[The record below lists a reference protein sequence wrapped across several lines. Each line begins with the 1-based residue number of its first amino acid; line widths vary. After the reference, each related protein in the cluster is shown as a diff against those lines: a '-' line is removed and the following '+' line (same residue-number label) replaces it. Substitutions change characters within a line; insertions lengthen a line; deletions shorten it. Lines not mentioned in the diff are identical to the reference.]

1 MLKGKVLLFC
11 LLFVAVTASF
21 LIAYHAKGKLPHIV
35 SVEIGS
41 LLVFEAMVAFFCG
54 YHCAIGKPAKFKMVR
69 DGDYYATFDLEGRVV
84 EMKEVGSSH
93 LEDPLLISELPPE
106 LTRSI
111 NDEVAKGGKGSKYKV
126 FSKRTLKIKE
136 KKTVIDVR

>member
-21 LIAYHAKGKLPHIV
+21 LIAYHAKGKIPHIV

-41 LLVFEAMVAFFCG
+41 LLVFESIVAFFCG
-54 YHCAIGKPAKFKMVR
+54 YHCAIGRPAKFKSVR
-69 DGDYYATFDLEGRVV
+69 DGDYYAIFDLRERVV
-84 EMKEVGSSH
+84 KMKELGSSH
-93 LEDPLLISELPPE
+93 LEESLLVSELPPE
-106 LTRSI
+106 LMNSI
-111 NDEVAKGGKGSKYKV
+111 DDEVSKGDRGLKHKV

-136 KKTVIDVR
+136 KKTVVDVK